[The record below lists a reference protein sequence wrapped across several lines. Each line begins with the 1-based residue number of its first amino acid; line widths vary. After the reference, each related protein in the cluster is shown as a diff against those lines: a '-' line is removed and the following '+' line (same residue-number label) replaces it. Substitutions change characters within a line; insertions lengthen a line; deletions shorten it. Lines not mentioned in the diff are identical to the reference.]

1 MGDVE
6 ILLNKEGQIKVV
18 QHYDLRV
25 VLRRMDIEGLE
36 RHRAASWLN
45 CSRRGSSG
53 HESTLFLRA
62 LFLGSLS
69 LAAVRFSMELCYT
82 GGAAQFGCFTFP
94 FWLLALVVTGI
105 VPLAIF
111 IGVVVVW
118 GVDKAM
124 PAMMKIKKMKKTK
137 RRRKEEVKTISG
149 LIQHV

>member
-6 ILLNKEGQIKVV
+6 ILLKEGGKLKVV

-25 VLRRMDIEGLE
+25 VLRRLEIEGLE
-36 RHRAASWLN
+36 RHRAVSWLT

-53 HESTLFLRA
+53 NESTVFMRA
-62 LFLGSLS
+62 MFLGCLS
-69 LAAVRFSMELCYT
+69 LAAVRFSMELCFT
-82 GGAAQFGCFTFP
+82 GGAASLGCVTFP

-111 IGVVVVW
+111 IGVIVVW

-124 PAMMKIKKMKKTK
+124 MKMKKMKKTK
-137 RRRKEEVKTISG
+137 RRWKEEVKTISG

>member
-6 ILLNKEGQIKVV
+6 ILLNEEGELKVV

-25 VLRRMDIEGLE
+25 LLRRVDIEGLE
-36 RHRAASWLN
+36 RHRAVSCLN
-45 CSRRGSSG
+45 CSHRGYSG
-53 HESTLFLRA
+53 HESTRFLRA

-69 LAAVRFSMELCYT
+69 LAAVRFSMELRYT
-82 GGAAQFGCFTFP
+82 GDGRLGLSTFP
-94 FWLLALVVTGI
+94 FWPLLVVVTGI

-118 GVDKAM
+118 GVNKAM
-124 PAMMKIKKMKKTK
+124 PVMMKIKKMKKTK